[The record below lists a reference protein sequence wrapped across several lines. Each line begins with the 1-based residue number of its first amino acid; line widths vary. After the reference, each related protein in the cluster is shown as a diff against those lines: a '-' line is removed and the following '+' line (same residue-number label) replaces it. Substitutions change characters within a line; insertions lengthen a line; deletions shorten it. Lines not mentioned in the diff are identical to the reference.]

1 MVGILRVAGVT
12 FALALAAA
20 CGGSSSSS
28 TLTSAN
34 VAGAYTVDVTN
45 TSNGCNLGNWMDN
58 AMSTGIPVTV
68 AQNGTQL
75 TATVAGLVGTFL
87 NLGLG
92 TNTFTGS
99 LIGESATMNATGSVQ
114 GTQGSCTFT
123 TNATIQASFS
133 GDTMQ
138 GTVTY
143 TRVPVGTNSSCAAL
157 QGCMSVQN
165 FSGVRP
171 PGSH

>member
-1 MVGILRVAGVT
+1 MGAAFAVAV
-12 FALALAAA
+12 AVVPSAAA
-20 CGGSSSSS
+20 CGGNSSST
-28 TLTSAN
+28 TLTSAD
-34 VAGAYTVDVTN
+34 VAGSYTVDVTN
-45 TSNGCNLGNWMDN
+45 GQNGCNMGGWTDG
-58 AMSTGIPVTV
+58 AMSTGIGVTV

-75 TATVAGLVGTFL
+75 TATVGGLVGAFL
-87 NLGLG
+87 SAGLG
-92 TNTFTGS
+92 TNTFTGP
-99 LIGESATMNATGSVQ
+99 LVGESATMTATGTVQ
-114 GTQGSCTFT
+114 VAQGSCTFT
-123 TNATIQASFS
+123 TNATIQAAFS

-143 TRVPVGTNSSCAAL
+143 QRVPVSTSSGCAAL